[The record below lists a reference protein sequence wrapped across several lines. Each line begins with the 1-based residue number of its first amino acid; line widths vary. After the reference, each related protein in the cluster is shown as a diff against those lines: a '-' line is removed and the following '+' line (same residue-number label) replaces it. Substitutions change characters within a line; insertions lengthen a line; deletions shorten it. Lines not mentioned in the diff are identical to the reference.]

1 MSDSPEESP
10 EESPQH
16 EVVDTVGNVREY
28 RIETA
33 GLSRQFAGKWAVRDL
48 NLRVHTGELY
58 GFLGQNGAG
67 KTTTLRLLAG
77 LLRPTSG
84 EARIAGLS
92 HAEDSRALKMRLG
105 FVPDTPPLY
114 DYLTGRQYIALVA
127 SMWRIDRK
135 LRDER
140 ADRLLDLLH
149 MSDVADD
156 LCKSY
161 SHGMRKKVHLA
172 AVLTTAPEV
181 LLLDEPTTGLDPGST
196 RRLKDL
202 LRVEVG
208 RGTTVLF
215 STHVLDTAEEICDRV
230 GILAK
235 GRLLAEGTVAE
246 LRAQHGNRTLEDVFL
261 ALTDDDVSA

>member
-1 MSDSPEESP
+1 VSDLPST
-10 EESPQH
+10 H
-16 EVVDTVGNVREY
+16 AVRGCS
-28 RIETA
+28 IETM
-33 GLSRQFAGKWAVRDL
+33 GLGREFGGKWAVHDL
-48 NLRVHTGELY
+48 DLRVYTGELY

-77 LLRPTSG
+77 LLRPSKG
-84 EARIAGLS
+84 DVCIAGLR
-92 HAEDSRALKMRLG
+92 HDNASRALKQKLG

-114 DYLTGRQYIALVA
+114 DYLTGRQYVALVA
-127 SMWRIDRK
+127 SMWQVERK

-149 MSDVADD
+149 LSDVADD

-161 SHGMRKKVHLA
+161 SHGMRKKAHLA

-202 LRVEVG
+202 LREEVAS
-208 RGTTVLF
+208 GTTVLF

-235 GRLLAEGTVAE
+235 GQLRAEGTVAE
-246 LRAQHGNRTLEDVFL
+246 LRAQHNNQSLESVFL
-261 ALTDDDVSA
+261 SLTDGDGTAA